1 MITPACGTHQYAP
14 THRPHH
20 RAAAIQWLAFTL
32 LLWSPSSQAAD
43 RPESSAHASPP
54 LHDQINSLLAREVA
68 TTPQEKCDDETF
80 IRRSSLDFRGLT
92 PSASEIQAFLADS
105 RPHKRA
111 LLIDTFIADP
121 HHERHLANVL
131 DIMLMERR
139 PEKHVK
145 IAEWRAWLRQ
155 KVATHTPWDQ
165 LVQQLLSA
173 EGIEN
178 PDAPP
183 RGAARWILD
192 REAEPNALTRDTARL
207 FLGMDLACAQCHDHP
222 RIADYWQR
230 DYHGLLAFFTRTF
243 LFQPDPAKPA
253 FVAERAEGEATF
265 TSVFT
270 QVAGQARPSLP
281 QGKPI
286 EEPAVTPASLWSVP
300 PDEKNPSTRPVP
312 TQSRK
317 KSLLHPL
324 TSSRDFALNAAN
336 RFWAALLGRGIIDPV
351 DLRHSA
357 NPPAADALLD
367 ALADGLVTL
376 QYNLSAYWREI
387 ALSHAYQASYDP
399 PPTTSAATPNTAE
412 NQNAA
417 PSAAAAAAATAAA
430 TAAAEAERT
439 ARNAENTAREAW
451 EPLQLTAQKLDA
463 EASAATKAVTEAHRL
478 VEAAATAVAQAA
490 RDLAAQTAL
499 IPVLEAAAQQCAE
512 AAQTVP
518 EAPELTE
525 ANTLIQARLATAHQT
540 RETLAGTATTQEAD
554 HAAKTAAL
562 TVATEKAAALTQQAA
577 AAHTAA
583 QSAWETTANAAESAR
598 TTRDIAR
605 RLNRDAARA
614 TTITAWHNATR
625 QEKTAASRLQ
635 TAEITARTLASTT
648 ASLET
653 ATTSLPNDKELAA
666 VLARLKTRQSA
677 ATTAIEISR
686 TEAATASSAATTAAE
701 SMVSSLADSFAI
713 ARLTPL
719 TPEQL
724 CWSILQATGTL
735 DQLHTQSAREWDE
748 KNPAPATT
756 TETTKPDPTHITT
769 RTQAIHSLTEE
780 KVRPHEEQF
789 VRLFSNGPGSP
800 QTDFFATSD
809 QALYFENA
817 GSVRLWTMPSSGNLA
832 EQLISTTEPAT
843 LTSTLW
849 LALLNRPPSQ
859 EEIGQATHLITSRP
873 AEEKAA
879 VVSDLMW
886 ALLTSAEFR
895 FKH

>member
-1 MITPACGTHQYAP
+1 MITSACGPHQSP
-14 THRPHH
+14 PRHRHLH
-20 RAAAIQWLAFTL
+20 RAAAIQWLAVTI
-32 LLWSPSSQAAD
+32 LLWSPPSQAAN
-43 RPESSAHASPP
+43 RPESTAPASPP
-54 LHDQINSLLAREVA
+54 LRDQINSLLARGVA
-68 TTPQEKCDDETF
+68 TMPPEKCDDETF

-92 PSASEIQAFLADS
+92 PSASEIHSFLADS
-105 RPHKRA
+105 RPDKRVH
-111 LLIDTFIADP
+111 LVDTFIADP
-121 HHERHLANVL
+121 HHERHLATVL
-131 DIMLMERR
+131 DVMLMERR

-145 IAEWRAWLRQ
+145 TAEWKAWLRQ
-155 KVATHTPWDQ
+155 KVANRTPWDQ
-165 LVQQLLSA
+165 LVQQILSA
-173 EGIEN
+173 EGTEN
-178 PDAPP
+178 ADAPP

-281 QGKPI
+281 QGNPI
-286 EEPAVTPASLWSVP
+286 DEPTVATASLWSVP

-317 KSLLHPL
+317 KSLLNPL
-324 TSSRDFALNAAN
+324 TSSRDFAVNAAN

-387 ALSHAYQASYDP
+387 ALSEAYQAAYDP
-399 PPTTSAATPNTAE
+399 PPPPATSAATPNTDE
-412 NQNAA
+412 NPNAA

-430 TAAAEAERT
+430 TAATEAERT
-439 ARNAENTAREAW
+439 ARDAESHAREVW
-451 EPLQLTAQKLDA
+451 EPLQLTAQKLDE
-463 EASAATKAVTEAHRL
+463 EASAATKAVVEARIL
-478 VEAAATAVAQAA
+478 AEAAAAAAAQAA

-499 IPVLEAAAQQCAE
+499 IPVLEAAARQCAE
-512 AAQTVP
+512 AAQTVLD
-518 EAPELTE
+518 APELTE
-525 ANTLIQARLATAHQT
+525 ASTLIQARLATAHQE
-540 RETLAGTATTQEAD
+540 RETLAATAASQEAE
-554 HAAKTAAL
+554 HAAKTTALAA
-562 TVATEKAAALTQQAA
+562 ATEKAAAITQQAA

-583 QSAWETTANAAESAR
+583 QTAWDTTASAAETAR
-598 TTRDIAR
+598 TTRDTAR

-614 TTITAWHNATR
+614 TTMAAWHTAAH
-625 QEKTAASRLQ
+625 QEKAAASRLQ
-635 TAEITARTLASTT
+635 TAEITARTLATTT
-648 ASLET
+648 ASLEA
-653 ATTSLPNDKELAA
+653 ATSSLPNDTELAA

-677 ATTAIEISR
+677 ATTAIETSR
-686 TEAATASSAATTAAE
+686 TEATTASSAATTAAE

-748 KNPAPATT
+748 KNPAPAT
-756 TETTKPDPTHITT
+756 ETTVPDPTHITT
-769 RTQAIHSLTEE
+769 RTQAINTLTEE

-832 EQLISTTEPAT
+832 EQLVSTTEPAT